1 MWWLPTA
8 AIQGIGFSRTP
19 PPHSFGRDYRLTGVN
34 TSRQMHPLTMHRPLS
49 LSLSISHS
57 LATPP
62 PSPELSCQEM
72 RRFCHVRLSISPFN
86 GFVHF
91 LSFSFPFF
99 VGFHSA
105 PVPAGYFHVGYIPS
119 DEVGE
124 CRRCES
130 MGAML
135 RAVWFARNAM
145 SGALGSTSHG
155 RTRPIWQPLLFYWLC
170 DLGQKQG
177 QRSVLSRVYSTSSSP
192 SVLFDSR
199 RMAPSTWVE
208 CWSIISENNSFNSIY
223 LLICI

>member
-1 MWWLPTA
+1 MQTNYTSCRLDRRHFFQYLVQAAPTEGPCGDCRQLPSKALASA
-8 AIQGIGFSRTP
+8 APP

-57 LATPP
+57 RPTPP

-105 PVPAGYFHVGYIPS
+105 PVPAGYFHVGYIRS

-130 MGAML
+130 MAAML
-135 RAVWFARNAM
+135 RAV
-145 SGALGSTSHG
+145 
-155 RTRPIWQPLLFYWLC
+155 
-170 DLGQKQG
+170 
-177 QRSVLSRVYSTSSSP
+177 
-192 SVLFDSR
+192 
-199 RMAPSTWVE
+199 
-208 CWSIISENNSFNSIY
+208 
-223 LLICI
+223 